1 VVVKSKIVGNNASK
15 PQIAI
20 TQTRIIAPSVAH
32 TTTVPIAHK
41 RLGKMA
47 MFNDDKKGNTIHITG
62 SKYVKTSVEAW
73 CQVGK
78 DDLDM
83 FSHIII
89 KLKNGKEVRTR
100 IKKDNVG
107 APYGPPMNCAEAG
120 LQQNININDDFN
132 KV

>member
-1 VVVKSKIVGNNASK
+1 
-15 PQIAI
+15 
-20 TQTRIIAPSVAH
+20 
-32 TTTVPIAHK
+32 
-41 RLGKMA
+41 
-47 MFNDDKKGNTIHITG
+47 
-62 SKYVKTSVEAW
+62 
-73 CQVGK
+73 VGK